1 MAKIE
6 SKKNAVKYVNG
17 IDKVAGLTAKEL
29 QALESVC
36 DKYSFRAND
45 YYLSLIDWKNEN
57 DPIRRIIIPDAA
69 ELDDNGKLD
78 ACNEKAITVAPGVQH
93 KYKHTALLLCNETCG
108 GFCRY
113 CFRKR
118 LFMEDNAEVAV
129 DTTQGIEYIKSHPEI
144 TNVLLTGGDPL
155 LLSTEHLEYII
166 KELHAIEHVKI
177 IRIGSKMP
185 SFNPMRITED
195 GALLRML
202 RKYSAPETRIYIMTH
217 FDHPNELTPQAIDA
231 IQALNDAGVT
241 LCNQCPILKGVNDDP
256 NILADL
262 YNKLAFSGCA
272 PYYLFQ
278 CRPTAGNKPYAV
290 SMTRAYFMFEESKK
304 YASGTA
310 IRAKYVMSH
319 SSGKIEIIG
328 IDEKHIYLKY
338 HRAQNTDL
346 IGKVFVYKRDDNAY
360 WLDDL
365 EPVS

>member
-6 SKKNAVKYVNG
+6 SKTKSVKYINS
-17 IDKVAGLTAKEL
+17 IDKVKVLSAKEL
-29 QALESVC
+29 KSLEKVC
-36 DKYSFRAND
+36 NIYSFRAND
-45 YYLSLIDWKNEN
+45 YYLNLIDWANEN
-57 DPIRRIIIPDAA
+57 DPIKRIIIPD
-69 ELDDNGKLD
+69 ENEIDDNGNLD

-118 LFMEDNAEVAV
+118 LFMDNNAEVAL
-129 DTTQGIEYIKSHPEI
+129 DTTAGIQYIKNHSQI

-155 LLSTEHLEYII
+155 LLSTLRLESII
-166 KELHAIEHVKI
+166 KDLHQIEHVKI
-177 IRIGSKMP
+177 IRIGTKMT

-195 GALLRML
+195 DALFRML
-202 RKYSAPETRIYIMTH
+202 RKYSTPEKRIYIMTH
-217 FDHPNELTPQAIDA
+217 FDHPNELTKEAIDA
-231 IQALNDAGVT
+231 IHTLNDAGVT

-256 NILADL
+256 NILAEL
-262 YNKLAFSGCA
+262 YNKLAFNGCT
-272 PYYLFQ
+272 PYYAFQ

-290 SMTRAYFMFEESKK
+290 PITRAYYLFEESKK

-319 SSGKIEIIG
+319 ATGKVEIIG
-328 IDEKHIYLKY
+328 VDEKHIYIKY
-338 HRAQNTDL
+338 HRAQNTDR

-365 EPVS
+365 EPVY